1 MGGSTPL
8 VGATPHGRGSCRVV
22 AGAVLGA
29 LRAVGGAVIT
39 AVRRMADQGRKRAV
53 EEAADQ
59 IREDILT
66 GRHEAGTRLPGERE
80 LSTQLGV
87 SRLTLRSAIARLEG
101 EGLVR
106 AVHGSGN
113 LVLPYR
119 EHGGIEL
126 LGYLAELSLQG
137 RALDVGVLGELLELR
152 RAIAIEALGLAAER
166 GTDEEIANLRA
177 HVEAQ
182 REVVDR
188 PRELMEMDLAF
199 ARLVVRA
206 THNIAFELV
215 YNTVSRAIGQSA
227 LELAYQANAT
237 QTLLV
242 YDRLIDLMERREAG
256 RVRQVTQRLL
266 TRLDRQLIEAF
277 GG

>member
-1 MGGSTPL
+1 MDGEILDDHAPGHDAHGGVRPL
-8 VGATPHGRGSCRVV
+8 DAEAHLAPAVV
-22 AGAVLGA
+22 AARPDDA
-29 LRAVGGAVIT
+29 HRVIEPQLPGLLELPRPD
-39 AVRRMADQGRKRAV
+39 VHRRLVVA
-53 EEAADQ
+53 
-59 IREDILT
+59 
-66 GRHEAGTRLPGERE
+66 PGERRDLLDGGAE
-80 LSTQLGV
+80 
-87 SRLTLRSAIARLEG
+87 SREGARL
-101 EGLVR
+101 R
-106 AVHGSGN
+106 ASVGRIRAIDVDVEVQIA
-113 LVLPYR
+113 LVLA
-119 EHGGIEL
+119 GGVDRRRLPVE
-126 LGYLAELSLQG
+126 GSPDAAPRVTLAVLS
-137 RALDVGVLGELLELR
+137 DVGVLGELLELR

>member
-1 MGGSTPL
+1 ML
-8 VGATPHGRGSCRVV
+8 GR
-22 AGAVLGA
+22 

-126 LGYLAELSLQG
+126 LGYLAELSLKG